1 MQAVAGGKRNG
12 WHSSDPVPSRQ
23 HCYDIS
29 GAKKGACMLE
39 SYTHI
44 APYDAAA
51 MHAASGTHGV
61 THEGM

>member
-1 MQAVAGGKRNG
+1 MDGTQVTLSLHVNIATTFRVEKRE
-12 WHSSDPVPSRQ
+12 
-23 HCYDIS
+23 
-29 GAKKGACMLE
+29 MLE
-39 SYTHI
+39 SYAHI

>member
-1 MQAVAGGKRNG
+1 MLLPAASAIDGTQVTLSPDVNIATTFRVGKRE
-12 WHSSDPVPSRQ
+12 
-23 HCYDIS
+23 
-29 GAKKGACMLE
+29 MLE
-39 SYTHI
+39 SYAHI